1 MLARFEGV
9 IRYPVLVLLLAMLAG
24 CAMFDGDDD
33 DEEQGPAALVEFDT
47 ELNLDKVWSDSVG
60 NGQGKLYNRLTPAV
74 EGDKI
79 VVAAA
84 DGTVEAFNRL
94 DGDSLWDVDLDV
106 DLTAGAGIGG
116 GRVFVAS
123 ADGRVWALSEDSGE
137 VLWKTQ
143 LSGEILA
150 APQSDGDLVAVQT
163 FDGHLVGLDAAT
175 GVRRWS
181 YASTVPVLMLR
192 ATSTPLLVDGAVIA
206 GFANGK
212 VVAVDATN
220 GKLFWE
226 TRVGAS
232 QGSSEIERLTD
243 VSGNLLVSDDTLF
256 AVSYQGQLN
265 AIELRS
271 GRRLWQRDASS
282 YAGLADSLSNIY
294 VASAA
299 GSVLA
304 FAKNDQGVRWEQTAL
319 ARRQL
324 SGPAALGEVVA
335 VGDVEGYVHLLSQ
348 QDGRFVGR
356 IRVDS
361 DGVRAAPLVVGDL
374 MYVYGN
380 GGKLVAYRLEV
391 ED

>member
-9 IRYPVLVLLLAMLAG
+9 IRYPILALLLAMLAG
-24 CAMFDGDDD
+24 CALFDGDDE
-33 DEEQGPAALVEFDT
+33 EEQGPAPLVEFDT
-47 ELNLDKVWSDSVG
+47 EVKLDRVWNDSIG
-60 NGQGKLYNRLTPAV
+60 NGQGKLYNRLVPAV
-74 EGDKI
+74 DGDVL

-94 DGDSLWDVDLDV
+94 DGKSLWDVDLDV

-116 GRVFVAS
+116 GRVLVAS
-123 ADGRVWALSEDSGE
+123 ADGRVWALSQDTGE
-137 VLWKTQ
+137 VLWNTQ
-143 LSGEILA
+143 MGGEVLA
-150 APQSDGDLVAVQT
+150 PPQADDDLVAVQT
-163 FDGHLVGLDAAT
+163 FDGRLVGLDATT

-181 YASTVPVLMLR
+181 HASAVPVLMLR
-192 ATSTPLLVDGAVIA
+192 ATGTPLLVDGAVIA

-212 VVAVDATN
+212 VVAVDASN

-226 TRVGAS
+226 ARVGAS

-243 VSGNLLVSDDTLF
+243 VSGDLLVSDETLF
-256 AVSYQGQLN
+256 AVSYQGLLN

-282 YAGLADSLSNIY
+282 YVGLAEGLKNIY
-294 VASAA
+294 VAGAA

-324 SGPAALGEVVA
+324 SGPAVLGDVVA
-335 VGDVEGYVHLLSQ
+335 VGDLEGYVHLLSQ

-356 IRVDS
+356 VRVDRK
-361 DGVRAAPLVVGDL
+361 GVRVAPLVVGDL
-374 MYVYGN
+374 LYVYGN
-380 GGKLVAYRLEV
+380 GGKLTAYRLESG
-391 ED
+391 D

>member
-1 MLARFEGV
+1 MLTRLESV
-9 IRYPVLVLLLAMLAG
+9 IRYPVLALLLAMLAG
-24 CAMFDGDDD
+24 CALFDGEDE
-33 DEEQGPAALVEFDT
+33 EEQGPAPLVEFDA
-47 ELNLDKVWSDSVG
+47 EVQLDKVWSDSVG
-60 NGQGKLYNRLTPAV
+60 NGQGKLYNRLAPAV
-74 EGDKI
+74 DGDKI

-106 DLTAGAGIGG
+106 PLTAGAGIGG

-123 ADGRVWALSEDSGE
+123 GDGRVWALSADSGE

-143 LSGEILA
+143 LSGEVLA
-150 APQSDGDLVAVQT
+150 PPQSDGELVVVQT
-163 FDGHLVGLDAAT
+163 FDGHLVGLDAAS

-192 ATSTPLLVDGAVIA
+192 ATSTPMLVDGAVIA

-212 VVAVDATN
+212 VVAVDANT

-243 VSGNLLVSDDTLF
+243 VAGDLLVSDETLF
-256 AVSYQGQLN
+256 AVAYQGQLN

-282 YAGLADSLSNIY
+282 YVGLAQDFGNIY
-294 VASAA
+294 VSSAA

-324 SGPAALGEVVA
+324 SGPAVLGDVIA
-335 VGDVEGYVHLLSQ
+335 VGDIEGYLHLLSQ

-356 IRVDS
+356 VRVDS
-361 DGVRAAPLVVGDL
+361 DGVRVAPLVVGDL
-374 MYVYGN
+374 LYVYGN
-380 GGKLVAYRLEV
+380 GGKLVAYRLEA